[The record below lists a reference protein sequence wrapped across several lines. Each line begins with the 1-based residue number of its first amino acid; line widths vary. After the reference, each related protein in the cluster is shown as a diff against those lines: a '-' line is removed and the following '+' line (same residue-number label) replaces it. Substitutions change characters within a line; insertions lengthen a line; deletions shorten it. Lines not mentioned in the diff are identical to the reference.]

1 MINAFP
7 LSWHLVSFILTFS
20 KEKDYQFTFLE
31 ILLFVSDDAIRCKLI
46 IDLLIVYK
54 LLPQT
59 SFRLVLII
67 LVLIGWVHLLLVIL
81 IYFIDLFLCDLI
93 TIKAVVVP
101 VNVVEDWAL
110 NRALGAMLTAIL
122 LSDLTANRFL
132 RVFNDGTTSFH
143 VHFTN
148 LYVIIYWEQI
158 SLAPSNWDW
167 VVTGMLSLGIIEIYL
182 LLMLLSFLLS
192 IT

>member
-1 MINAFP
+1 M
-7 LSWHLVSFILTFS
+7 
-20 KEKDYQFTFLE
+20 
-31 ILLFVSDDAIRCKLI
+31 SDDAIRCKLI
-46 IDLLIVYK
+46 IDFLIVYK
-54 LLPQT
+54 LLSQT

-67 LVLIGWVHLLLVIL
+67 LILIGWVHLFLVIL

-93 TIKAVVVP
+93 TIKAIVVP

-122 LSDLTANRFL
+122 LYLTANRFL

-143 VHFTN
+143 GYFAN

-158 SLAPSNWDW
+158 SLAPSNRDW
-167 VVTGMLSLGIIEIYL
+167 VVTGVLSLGIIEIYL

-192 IT
+192 IAQS